1 MSSYHCS
8 YTPGATG
15 IKPCDHSDERRLAV
29 LGRHTYNERKLS
41 SYYTIP
47 IIDVK
52 YPDHGQHLLTG
63 DNESH
68 DFVMFVLKTPA
79 KFSDKVGS
87 ICLPE
92 QDADFGGQQAIAAGW
107 GRTAAPEVSSLQ
119 SPVLK
124 SGRLTVTK
132 KKYRHYKMFGTL
144 LERKNGIYQDAC
156 SGDSGKIRC
165 VAQKCSSFF
174 RWPINVLEPNYIIIR
189 PDRYSSGNGV

>member
-8 YTPGATG
+8 HAPGTTG
-15 IKPCDHSDERRLAV
+15 IKPCDHSDETRLAV

-52 YPDHGQHLLTG
+52 YPDHGQHILTG
-63 DNESH
+63 DPESH
-68 DFVMFVLKTPA
+68 DFAMFVLKTPA
-79 KFSDKVGS
+79 KFSEKVGS

-92 QDADFGGQQAIAAGW
+92 QDADFGGKPAIAAGW

-124 SGRLTVTK
+124 SVRLTVSK
-132 KKYRHYKMFGTL
+132 KKFHNYKMIGTL
-144 LERKNGIYQDAC
+144 LEKKNGVYQDAC
-156 SGDSGKIRC
+156 SGDSGKIHC
-165 VAQKCSSFF
+165 DPEVLNKCFH
-174 RWPINVLEPNYIIIR
+174 Y
-189 PDRYSSGNGV
+189 